1 MRPQGVGAK
10 DEIEGGADF
19 SGRELYVEKKR
30 ECEREKEEGASM
42 RGY

>member
-19 SGRELYVEKKR
+19 GGRELYVEKR
-30 ECEREKEEGASM
+30 ENV
-42 RGY
+42 RGRKKKGHL